1 MHSIISNLEFGIW
14 NFYPPTH
21 QKGRGGRKI
30 RNSQFEINGS
40 VTVRYDDPNVAASA
54 VVGIISAILLFV
66 IIVVLQAFF
75 YRAEQGEL
83 ERKVYSQ
90 PYQALQQLDAN
101 QLELLNSYGW
111 VSEAEGTVHV
121 PIDRAMELIAAEQ
134 QQRTP

>member
-1 MHSIISNLEFGIW
+1 M
-14 NFYPPTH
+14 
-21 QKGRGGRKI
+21 
-30 RNSQFEINGS
+30 
-40 VTVRYDDPNVAASA
+40 RYDDPNVAASA

-111 VSEAEGTVHV
+111 ISESEGTVRV
-121 PIDRAMELIAAEQ
+121 PIDRAMDLIAAENQ
-134 QQRTP
+134 